1 MSHAASASRET
12 GFHGSSRIDCRYTNI
27 GATQNCRHL
36 RRNEQVT
43 TVRTVAVSISAIHA
57 ALFSIAP
64 MRLFLLKCSGTPR
77 TPERR
82 YMGDASATET
92 AFMKPR
98 QWMIAIVL
106 LLLMAAAVFGLF
118 WTRETPV
125 DSSDETSSATPTKKL
140 LARRNAAPRP
150 AIDLRPL
157 QTARRLAATAG
168 TPEEQVLAHA
178 AEKAGDHEVD
188 LTFFDRLREAQLN
201 PPPLSPEAKQ
211 IAARKAKAQDV
222 LKDDQESIA
231 LLTRKLAAAPES
243 QKDNLQD
250 QIDVAKAQME
260 LDQDEFDDA
269 SEDLE
274 EAGGDP
280 QAKIKRL
287 QEQHEAAGHNAAP
300 VGSAVNPHEADYQ
313 THTLLGVFQAWNAL
327 RDKKFTLQQAQ
338 DEAKQKQQQL
348 AVRRTQLAAQ
358 LEKDKEA
365 REAAKQQAKGFSK
378 GSTATKREDSQAAAK
393 VALDSLKQYTLDQKN
408 LADRG
413 RRIQDEQELADIYT
427 NWMTLIDTRERSAL
441 HHLIETLLWILLI
454 LFAVYVAGRVIDNLF
469 TGMSAENKRIDTLR
483 AVVKFAAQA
492 VGALFILFII
502 FGMPTQTTTVLGLA
516 GAGLTVAMKDFIVA
530 FFGWFV
536 LMGRNGIRVGDWVEI
551 NGVGGEV
558 VEVGLLKTVLL
569 ETGNWTDSSH
579 PTGRRVSFVNS
590 FAIEGHYFNFTTSGQ
605 WMWDELE
612 VMIPS
617 SQDPYPVIDAIQK
630 AVEQETAANAVKA
643 EAEWRE
649 TTTKYRAKTLSAMP
663 GVNVRPTGGG
673 VEVRVRYN
681 TRAYERHEA
690 RKRLYEAVVQMMH
703 GKRESQQV
711 AVSS

>member
-1 MSHAASASRET
+1 
-12 GFHGSSRIDCRYTNI
+12 
-27 GATQNCRHL
+27 
-36 RRNEQVT
+36 
-43 TVRTVAVSISAIHA
+43 
-57 ALFSIAP
+57 
-64 MRLFLLKCSGTPR
+64 
-77 TPERR
+77 
-82 YMGDASATET
+82 MGDTSATET

-98 QWMIAIVL
+98 QWIIAIVL

-125 DSSDETSSATPTKKL
+125 DNSDETSATTTKKL
-140 LARRNAAPRP
+140 FTRRNTASPRP

-358 LEKDKEA
+358 LEQDKEA

-590 FAIEGHYFNFTTSGQ
+590 FAIEGHFFNFTTSGQ
-605 WMWDELE
+605 WMWDELKIL
-612 VMIPS
+612 IPP
-617 SQDPYPVIDAIQK
+617 SQDPYPVIDGLQK
-630 AVEQETAANAVKA
+630 IIEQETAANASRA
-643 EAEWRE
+643 EAEWQE
-649 TTTKYRAKTLSAMP
+649 TTTKYRAKTLKALP
-663 GVNVRPTGGG
+663 GINVQPTGSG
-673 VEVRVRYN
+673 VEVRVRYI
-681 TRAYERHEA
+681 TRAYERHET
-690 RKRLYEAVVQMMH
+690 RRRLYEAVIEMLH
-703 GKRESQQV
+703 GKREMV
-711 AVSS
+711 KA